1 MHATVRYHKLKPPE
15 PIKKYKS
22 TVGKKM
28 AAVHFTTIPCE
39 PNIQCTK
46 KGTKVQGTKKA
57 KFLQYL
63 SLY

>member
-1 MHATVRYHKLKPPE
+1 
-15 PIKKYKS
+15 
-22 TVGKKM
+22 M

-63 SLY
+63 SLN